1 MTSKMSKK
9 ILLGVTGGI
18 ACYKSVHLCR
28 LMVKAGCD
36 VRVIMTPAACSFV
49 TPLTFQAIT
58 GNRVYTNEFEA
69 GVEPEMIEHVH
80 LAGWADDFI
89 IAPATANI
97 IAKIAHGIA
106 DDLLTSTV
114 LPYKKPIRI
123 APSMNVDMYANPV
136 TQKNLSLL
144 ASLGHDLIDPNT
156 GEMACRTEGKG
167 RMAEPEEIFDYVFCA
182 EKPLAGLKVLVTAG
196 ATSEPIDPVR
206 FISNRSS
213 GKMGVAAARKAQS
226 LGAEVTL
233 VAGSVSV
240 NLDGLNVVKVQ
251 TALEMLEAVKKEIES
266 TDILVM
272 AAAVADF
279 RIAEYSDTK
288 IKKTDENEMT
298 IRLVKNPDI
307 LKEIAPLKK
316 AGQVFVGFAAES
328 DNLAANARKKL
339 NEKNL
344 DMIAANDISRS
355 DIGFGTDENEL
366 TVFFRDREAV
376 NTGKVPKEKA
386 AETILLL
393 AKEVHGKKN
402 GSV

>member
-1 MTSKMSKK
+1 MTKK

-28 LMVKAGCD
+28 LMVKAGYE
-36 VRVIMTPAACSFV
+36 VKVIMTEAACRFV

-58 GNRVYTNEFEA
+58 GNRVYTGEFEA
-69 GVEPEMIEHVH
+69 GVEPEIIEHVW
-80 LAGWADDFI
+80 LAGWADEFI

-97 IAKIAHGIA
+97 IAKIAHGMA

-136 TQKNLSLL
+136 TQKNLALL

-167 RMAEPEEIFDYVFCA
+167 RMAEPEEIFDYVFSQ
-182 EKPLAGLKVLVTAG
+182 ERPLTGLKVLVTAG
-196 ATSEPIDPVR
+196 ATAEAIDPVR
-206 FISNRSS
+206 FITNRSS
-213 GKMGVAAARKAQS
+213 GKMGLAVAKQAQK
-226 LGAEVTL
+226 LGAEVKL
-233 VAGSVSV
+233 IAGLTSVST
-240 NLDGLNVVKVQ
+240 DGFDTVKVQ
-251 TALEMLEAVKKEIES
+251 SALEMLEAVKQAIED

-279 RIAEYSDTK
+279 RAAEYSDTK
-288 IKKTDENEMT
+288 IKKTDDAGMT

-307 LKEIAPLKK
+307 LKELAPLKK
-316 AGQVFVGFAAES
+316 DGQVFVGFAAES
-328 DNLAANARKKL
+328 DNLEVNAQKKL
-339 NEKNL
+339 TEKKL
-344 DMIAANDISRS
+344 DMIAANDISRT
-355 DIGFGTDENEL
+355 DIGFEADNNEI
-366 TVFFRDREAV
+366 VIFSCDREPFC
-376 NTGKVPKEKA
+376 TGKVSKDIA
-386 AETILLL
+386 AEKLLTL
-393 AKEVHGKKN
+393 ALELYGKKN

>member
-1 MTSKMSKK
+1 MSKK

-28 LMVKAGCD
+28 LMVKAGHE

-69 GVEPEMIEHVH
+69 GIEPEMIEHVH

-136 TQKNLSLL
+136 TQKNLAIL

-167 RMAEPEEIFDYVFCA
+167 RMAEPEEIFDYVFCR

-196 ATSEPIDPVR
+196 ATAEAIDPVR
-206 FISNRSS
+206 FITNRSS
-213 GKMGVAAARKAQS
+213 GKMGLAVARVAAA
-226 LGAEVTL
+226 LGAEVQL
-233 VAGSVSV
+233 IAGLTSVST
-240 NLDGLNVVKVQ
+240 DGFNVTKVQ
-251 TALEMLEAVKKEIES
+251 SALEMLEAVKSAAEQ

-279 RIAEYSDTK
+279 RVAEYSGTK
-288 IKKTDENEMT
+288 IKKTDDSEMT
-298 IRLVKNPDI
+298 LKLIKNPDI
-307 LKEIAPLKK
+307 LKELAPLKK
-316 AGQVFVGFAAES
+316 SGQVFVGFAAES
-328 DNLAANARKKL
+328 DNLEANARKKL
-339 NEKNL
+339 AEKKL

-355 DIGFGTDENEL
+355 DIGFETDENEIM
-366 TVFFRDREAV
+366 VFFADKEPFA
-376 NTGKVPKEKA
+376 TGKVSKDAA
-386 AETILLL
+386 AEKLLLL
-393 AKEVHGKKN
+393 AFEIYGKKN